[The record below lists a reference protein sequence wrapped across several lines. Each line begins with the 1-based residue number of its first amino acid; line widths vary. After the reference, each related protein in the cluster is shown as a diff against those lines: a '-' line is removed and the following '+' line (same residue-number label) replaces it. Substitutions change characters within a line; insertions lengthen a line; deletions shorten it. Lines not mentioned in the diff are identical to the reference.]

1 MKIFNIVK
9 AFIGLLIFF
18 VCTTNTSAQIIIG
31 GAPARFGIDA
41 DVISN
46 QHLFGASMP
55 APAGS
60 DDWFSNAGGT
70 GVGVI
75 DTTGGTAIKNKLQ
88 AGANFLFEMPMAF
101 PKFSVQNGI
110 VMIDGRFAHDNTGND
125 STTFTQGK
133 NGDDP
138 TTWSTNSN
146 GSAILDKS
154 DIVDTYIH
162 LRRNGTVI
170 SGPNPSP
177 LVLIMGGSVASS
189 SGAHYLD
196 FELFK
201 QKMRYNRT
209 TGKFENSG
217 PASTGGHTKWEFR
230 ADASV
235 SEIGDMQVSFSF
247 SSASVSSLNIYIWV
261 SLSDYN
267 NVTPQKFDFV
277 PGSFNPGTIAGYG
290 YAEITSKASSGP
302 LPVWGVVNST
312 GISAAPFWGTCDK
325 GGSGANGYTAN
336 YGIGEFA
343 EVAIDLTALGTDP
356 AFNPNNNPCN
366 PPWSRMLAKTRSSA
380 AFTSALK
387 DFTGPYQFVDDPM
400 VPPTLIQP
408 TLLTCYAPT
417 VNINPATVYPSP
429 AVYEWSTSDG
439 NITTRTDSTAITVN
453 KQGTYLLKTRSFIG
467 CSSLSDSVFVDADL
481 AKPVIDAG
489 GPYYVSAKNP
499 NAVLKGNDNTGVT
512 SLPFGPSQGLLWKWT
527 GPNSYIVNSQTAN
540 VSDTGTYVA
549 NATEIRNGCATFAP
563 TAVSM
568 LSTLPISLTNFA
580 ALAINKNTIDLKWSA
595 ASEDGSENYFLERS
609 ADGIHFTPVYNVG
622 VTRVSLSS
630 NYGFRDDISGV
641 TGNTVYYKIKIY
653 SHSVLY
659 AESKVVSIN
668 VKEIAARPHNYI
680 ISVIQRGSN
689 ASPLISYNS
698 VTNSL
703 MTLIVSDVDGKILYR
718 KQQQS
723 NVGINNVELP
733 SFYLRNRGVKIV
745 QVTLQNDN
753 LSSRFIYN

>member
-1 MKIFNIVK
+1 MKIFYTK
-9 AFIGLLIFF
+9 GFIFLLIA
-18 VCTTNTSAQIIIG
+18 CITATNLSAQIIVG

-41 DVISN
+41 DVRSN
-46 QHLFGASMP
+46 QHLFGTSMP

-110 VMIDGRFAHDNTGND
+110 VMLDGRFAHDNTGND

-138 TTWSTNSN
+138 TTWGTSPN
-146 GSAILDKS
+146 GSAILDKC

-170 SGPNPSP
+170 AGPNPSP
-177 LVLIMGGSVASS
+177 LILIMGGSVASS
-189 SGAHYLD
+189 NGTHYMD
-196 FELFK
+196 FELYK

-209 TGKFENSG
+209 TGKFENTG
-217 PASTGGHTKWEFR
+217 PTSTGGHTKWDFR
-230 ADASV
+230 GDASV

-247 SSASVSSLNIYIWV
+247 SSANVSSLNIYIWV
-261 SLSDYN
+261 SVSDFN

-277 PGSFNPGTIAGYG
+277 PGSFNAGSVSGYG
-290 YAEITSKASSGP
+290 YAEITSKSGTGP
-302 LPVWGVVNST
+302 LPVWGVVNSS
-312 GISAAPFWGTCDK
+312 GVSAAPFWGTCNK
-325 GGSGANGYTAN
+325 GGAGANGYTAN

-343 EVAIDLTALGTDP
+343 EVGIDLTALGTDP

-366 PPWSRMLAKTRSSA
+366 PPFSRMLAKTRTSA
-380 AFTSALK
+380 AFSSALK
-387 DFTGPYQFVDDPM
+387 DFTGPYEFVDDPM
-400 VPPTLIQP
+400 VPAALIQP
-408 TLLTCYAPT
+408 TWLTCYAPT
-417 VNINPATVYPSP
+417 VNINPVTVYPSP

-453 KQGTYLLKTRSFIG
+453 KLGTYLLKTRSFKG

-481 AKPVIDAG
+481 AKPVVDAG
-489 GPYYVSAKNP
+489 GPYYISNKNP
-499 NAVLKGNDNTGVT
+499 NAVLKGNNNVGVINPT
-512 SLPFGPSQGLLWKWT
+512 FGPSQGLIWKWT
-527 GPNSYIVNSQTAN
+527 GPNSYMANSQTINA
-540 VSDTGTYVA
+540 SDTGKYVVSV
-549 NATEIRNGCATFAP
+549 TEVRNGCVASAMADVVMF
-563 TAVSM
+563 
-568 LSTLPISLTNFA
+568 STLPISLTNFA

-595 ASEDGSENYFLERS
+595 ASEDGSENYSLERS
-609 ADGIHFTPVYNVG
+609 IDGIHFTSVYSVG

-630 NYGFRDDISGV
+630 NYGFRDDISAL
-641 TGNTVYYKIKIY
+641 TGTSVFYKVKIY

-659 AESKVVSIN
+659 TESKIVSIN
-668 VKEIAARPHNYI
+668 LKETTAQPHNYI
-680 ISVIQRGSN
+680 VSVTQSGSN
-689 ASPLISYNS
+689 TSPVVSYNAAS
-698 VTNSL
+698 SSL

-723 NVGINNVELP
+723 NAGMNTVELP
-733 SFYLRNRGVKIV
+733 SSSLRNRGVKIV